1 MLLCCAILSISF
13 PVTKV
18 IWLRFSPLSLVFVAR
33 SSSKV
38 KLTTTESEKSQCLLH
53 MAKKNEENLWKNNII
68 WTEMSFL
75 TSKCVQKYF

>member
-1 MLLCCAILSISF
+1 
-13 PVTKV
+13 
-18 IWLRFSPLSLVFVAR
+18 
-33 SSSKV
+33 
-38 KLTTTESEKSQCLLH
+38 